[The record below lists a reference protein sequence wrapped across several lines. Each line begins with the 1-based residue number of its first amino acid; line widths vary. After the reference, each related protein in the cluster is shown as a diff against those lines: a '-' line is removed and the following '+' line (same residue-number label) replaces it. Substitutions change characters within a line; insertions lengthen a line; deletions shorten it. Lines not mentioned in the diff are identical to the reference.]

1 MDHTDTDTDTRAGT
15 ESSADTDSDAE
26 VPSPT
31 PFDALEETFR
41 LLSIGPRPICL
52 DGRQVAGLPDRDIP
66 LLELRG
72 MLLHPSVAFS
82 VRDAALGVLVA
93 RAQAEGGAW
102 SVGIA
107 GVLLPGIR
115 RAVFP
120 LFEACPTK
128 GADLEAEA
136 LCAFL
141 RALARCRPD
150 RARLASWLCWR
161 TRIGAAKVLR
171 AELAERAGPG
181 ANPVSAAPPRPWGH
195 PDFVLAKVVAAGA
208 ISAEDAELIWATR
221 LEHHSLAQA
230 AEGLGISYQTCH
242 KRRARAEAALREFLR
257 SDWYSPYDFVEKRPE
272 TPCFSRRGR
281 PRSGRGTDRR
291 PGKRPSAPRAPRR

>member
-1 MDHTDTDTDTRAGT
+1 MDDTDTHDAFD
-15 ESSADTDSDAE
+15 ESADAE
-26 VPSPT
+26 VPALS

-41 LLSIGPRPICL
+41 LLSVGPRPLCL
-52 DGRQVAGLPDRDIP
+52 DGREVPGLPAREIP
-66 LLELRG
+66 LLELRA
-72 MLLHPSVAFS
+72 MLLHPSVAYP
-82 VRDAALGVLVA
+82 VRDAAVGALVA
-93 RAQAEGGAW
+93 RAQAEGGRW

-141 RALARCRPD
+141 GALARCEVG
-150 RARLASWLCWR
+150 RARVASWLCWR

-171 AELAERAGPG
+171 TELAERAGPG
-181 ANPVSAAPPRPWGH
+181 TIPVSAAPPRPWGH
-195 PDFVLAKVVAAGA
+195 PDLVLAKVVAAGA

-221 LEHHSLAQA
+221 LEHQSLAEA
-230 AEGLGISYQTCH
+230 AEGLGISYKACH
-242 KRRARAEAALREFLR
+242 KRRARAEAALADFLR
-257 SDWYSPYDFVEKRPE
+257 SEWYSPYDFVEKRAE

-291 PGKRPSAPRAPRR
+291 PGKRPSTPRSPRR

>member
-1 MDHTDTDTDTRAGT
+1 MDDTDNAFD
-15 ESSADTDSDAE
+15 ESADAE
-26 VPSPT
+26 VPALS

-41 LLSIGPRPICL
+41 LLSVGPRPLSL
-52 DGRQVAGLPDRDIP
+52 DGREVPGLPDRDIP
-66 LLELRG
+66 LLELRA
-72 MLLHPSVAFS
+72 MLLHPSVAYP
-82 VRDAALGVLVA
+82 VRDAAVGALVA
-93 RAQAEGGAW
+93 RAQAEGGRW

-141 RALARCRPD
+141 GALARCQAG
-150 RARLASWLCWR
+150 RARVASWLCWR

-181 ANPVSAAPPRPWGH
+181 TTPVSAAPPRPWGH
-195 PDFVLAKVVAAGA
+195 PDLVLAKVVAAGA

-221 LEHHSLAQA
+221 LEHQSLAEA
-230 AEGLGISYQTCH
+230 AEELGISYKTCH
-242 KRRARAEAALREFLR
+242 KRRARAEAALADFLR

-272 TPCFSRRGR
+272 TPCFSRKGR

-291 PGKRPSAPRAPRR
+291 PGKRPSTPRSPRR

>member
-208 ISAEDAELIWATR
+208 ISAE
-221 LEHHSLAQA
+221 
-230 AEGLGISYQTCH
+230 
-242 KRRARAEAALREFLR
+242 EAALREFLR

>member
-1 MDHTDTDTDTRAGT
+1 MDDTDTNNAFD
-15 ESSADTDSDAE
+15 ESADAE
-26 VPSPT
+26 VPALS

-41 LLSIGPRPICL
+41 LLSVGPRPLCL
-52 DGRQVAGLPDRDIP
+52 DGRDIAGLPDRDIP
-66 LLELRG
+66 LLELRS
-72 MLLHPSVAFS
+72 MLLHPSVAYP
-82 VRDAALGVLVA
+82 VRDAALGALVA
-93 RAQAEGGAW
+93 RAQAEGGRW

-128 GADLEAEA
+128 GADLEPEA

-141 RALARCRPD
+141 GALARCEVG
-150 RARLASWLCWR
+150 RARVASWLCWR

-181 ANPVSAAPPRPWGH
+181 TTPVSAAPPRPWGH
-195 PDFVLAKVVAAGA
+195 PDLVLAKVVAAGV

-221 LEHHSLAQA
+221 LEHQSLAEA
-230 AEGLGISYQTCH
+230 AEGLGISYKTCH
-242 KRRARAEAALREFLR
+242 KRRARAEAALADFLR
-257 SDWYSPYDFVEKRPE
+257 SDWYSPYDFVEKRAE

-281 PRSGRGTDRR
+281 PRTGRGTDRR
-291 PGKRPSAPRAPRR
+291 PGKRPSTPRSPRR

>member
-1 MDHTDTDTDTRAGT
+1 MDDTDTNNAFD
-15 ESSADTDSDAE
+15 ESADAE
-26 VPSPT
+26 VPALS

-41 LLSIGPRPICL
+41 LLSVGPRPLCL
-52 DGRQVAGLPDRDIP
+52 DGRDIAGLPDRDIP
-66 LLELRG
+66 LLELRS
-72 MLLHPSVAFS
+72 MLLHPSVAYP
-82 VRDAALGVLVA
+82 VRDAALGALVA
-93 RAQAEGGAW
+93 RAQAEGGRW

-141 RALARCRPD
+141 GALARCEVG
-150 RARLASWLCWR
+150 RARVASWLCWR

-181 ANPVSAAPPRPWGH
+181 TTPVSAAPPRPWGH
-195 PDFVLAKVVAAGA
+195 PDLVLAKVVAAGV

-221 LEHHSLAQA
+221 LEHQSLAEA
-230 AEGLGISYQTCH
+230 AEGLGISYKTCH
-242 KRRARAEAALREFLR
+242 KRRARAEAALADFLR

-281 PRSGRGTDRR
+281 PRTGRGTDRR
-291 PGKRPSAPRAPRR
+291 PGKRPSTPRSPRR

>member
-1 MDHTDTDTDTRAGT
+1 MDDTDTNNAFD
-15 ESSADTDSDAE
+15 ESADAE
-26 VPSPT
+26 VPALS

-41 LLSIGPRPICL
+41 LLSVGPRPLCL
-52 DGRQVAGLPDRDIP
+52 DGRDIAGLPDRDIP
-66 LLELRG
+66 LLELRS
-72 MLLHPSVAFS
+72 MLLHPSVAYP
-82 VRDAALGVLVA
+82 VRDAALGALVA
-93 RAQAEGGAW
+93 RAQAEGGRW

-141 RALARCRPD
+141 GALARCEVG
-150 RARLASWLCWR
+150 RARVASWLCWR

-181 ANPVSAAPPRPWGH
+181 TTPVSAAPPRPWGH
-195 PDFVLAKVVAAGA
+195 PDLVLAKVVAAGV

-221 LEHHSLAQA
+221 LEHQSLAEA
-230 AEGLGISYQTCH
+230 AEGLGISYKTCH
-242 KRRARAEAALREFLR
+242 KRRARAEAALADFLR
-257 SDWYSPYDFVEKRPE
+257 SDWYSPYDFVEKRAE

-281 PRSGRGTDRR
+281 PRTGRGTDRR
-291 PGKRPSAPRAPRR
+291 PGKRPSTPRSPRR

>member
-1 MDHTDTDTDTRAGT
+1 MDDTDTNNAFD
-15 ESSADTDSDAE
+15 ESADAE
-26 VPSPT
+26 LPALS

-41 LLSIGPRPICL
+41 LLSVGPRPLCL
-52 DGRQVAGLPDRDIP
+52 DGREVSGLPAREIP
-66 LLELRG
+66 LLELRS
-72 MLLHPSVAFS
+72 MLLHPSVAYP
-82 VRDAALGVLVA
+82 VRDAALGALVA
-93 RAQAEGGAW
+93 RAQAEGGRW

-136 LCAFL
+136 LCGFL
-141 RALARCRPD
+141 GALARCEVG
-150 RARLASWLCWR
+150 RARVASWLCWR

-181 ANPVSAAPPRPWGH
+181 TTPVSAAPPRPWGH
-195 PDFVLAKVVAAGA
+195 PDLVLAKVVAAGV

-221 LEHHSLAQA
+221 LEHQSLAEA
-230 AEGLGISYQTCH
+230 AEGLGISYKTCH
-242 KRRARAEAALREFLR
+242 KRRARAEAALADFLR

-281 PRSGRGTDRR
+281 PRTGRGTDRR
-291 PGKRPSAPRAPRR
+291 PGKRPSTPRSPRR

>member
-1 MDHTDTDTDTRAGT
+1 MDDTDAYADADADIGT
-15 ESSADTDSDAE
+15 ESETESGAE
-26 VPSPT
+26 LPAPS
-31 PFDALEETFR
+31 PFDALEDTFR
-41 LLSIGPRPICL
+41 LLSVGPRPLCL
-52 DGRQVAGLPDRDIP
+52 DGREVPGLPDRDIP
-66 LLELRG
+66 LLELRA
-72 MLLHPSVAFS
+72 MLLHPSVAYP
-82 VRDAALGVLVA
+82 VRDAALGALVA
-93 RAQAEGGAW
+93 RAQAEGGRW

-141 RALARCRPD
+141 GALARCEVG

-181 ANPVSAAPPRPWGH
+181 TTPVSAAPPRPWGH
-195 PDFVLAKVVAAGA
+195 PDLVLGKVVAAGV

-221 LEHHSLAQA
+221 LEHQRLAEA
-230 AEGLGISYQTCH
+230 AEGLGISYTACH
-242 KRRARAEAALREFLR
+242 KRRARAEAALAEFLR
-257 SDWYSPYDFVEKRPE
+257 SDWYSPYDFVENRPE

-291 PGKRPSAPRAPRR
+291 PGKRPSTPRAPRR

>member
-1 MDHTDTDTDTRAGT
+1 MDDTDNDNAFDEG
-15 ESSADTDSDAE
+15 ADAE
-26 VPSPT
+26 VPALS

-41 LLSIGPRPICL
+41 LLSVGPRPLCL
-52 DGRQVAGLPDRDIP
+52 DGRDIAGLPDRDIP
-66 LLELRG
+66 LLELRS
-72 MLLHPSVAFS
+72 MLLHPSVAYP
-82 VRDAALGVLVA
+82 VRDAAVGALVA
-93 RAQAEGGAW
+93 RAQAEGGRW

-141 RALARCRPD
+141 GALARCQPG

-171 AELAERAGPG
+171 AALAERAGPG
-181 ANPVSAAPPRPWGH
+181 TTPVSAAPPRPWGH
-195 PDFVLAKVVAAGA
+195 PDLVLAKVVAAGA

-221 LEHHSLAQA
+221 LEHQSLAEA
-230 AEGLGISYQTCH
+230 AEGLGISYKTCH
-242 KRRARAEAALREFLR
+242 KRRARAEAALADFLR

-281 PRSGRGTDRR
+281 PRTGRGTDRR
-291 PGKRPSAPRAPRR
+291 PGKRPSTPRSPRR